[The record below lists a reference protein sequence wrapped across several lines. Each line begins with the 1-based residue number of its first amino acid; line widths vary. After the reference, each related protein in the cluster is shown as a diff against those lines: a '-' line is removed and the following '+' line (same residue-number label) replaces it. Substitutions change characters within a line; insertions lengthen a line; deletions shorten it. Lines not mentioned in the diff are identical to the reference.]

1 MNDLLIKNGLVYI
14 DDEFKKINIAIKG
27 EVISY
32 LGNED
37 VPALKVID
45 CEGIKIIPGLIDS
58 HVHFEL
64 SCGTITSRDDFR
76 SGTISGAYGGVT
88 TVIDFLDPSST
99 VEELIATYNN
109 RKKLAKKSV
118 TDYCFHACIKEPKCD
133 LEEYVKKVKE
143 LGMNTIKLFT
153 TYSETNRRT
162 RDKDIIKL
170 LELSKKYHVLIT
182 AHIENDELINHDDK
196 LLCTDIDKARP
207 SICEISE
214 ALKLALY
221 AKETGGYLYMVH
233 CSSGKTL
240 KYLVEQYGDILNK
253 NLFIESCPQY
263 FAFDN
268 SEFSKPNGYL
278 FTFAPPLR
286 SPEEKDLLKQYYR
299 YISTIGTDHCS
310 FTNDDKLSHPLLK
323 GHPLGIGGIESSFS
337 VMHSLFGDNIINKM
351 SKNIAEL
358 MGINQKGC
366 IKVGNYADLVFYIE
380 KDTIIQKPHSNVDY
394 SIYEGLHSD
403 IEIIDTI
410 IRGRYIIK
418 NKKYIEH
425 VGRLLNEESAD

>member
-14 DDEFKKINIAIKG
+14 DNEFKKINIGIKD
-27 EVISY
+27 ELISY
-32 LGNED
+32 LGEDD
-37 VPALKVID
+37 VPSLKVID
-45 CEGIKIIPGLIDS
+45 AEGKKIIPGLIDS

-64 SCGTITSRDDFR
+64 YCGTVTSRDDFR

-99 VEELIATYNN
+99 VEELVATYNA
-109 RKKLAKKSV
+109 RKELAKKSV

-143 LGMNTIKLFT
+143 LGINTIKLFT
-153 TYSETNRRT
+153 TYSETHRRT
-162 RDKDIIKL
+162 SDKDIIKL
-170 LELSKKYHVLIT
+170 LKLSKKYHVLIT
-182 AHIENDELINHDDK
+182 AHIENDELINHDNN
-196 LLCTDIDKARP
+196 LLCIDINKARP
-207 SICEISE
+207 SISETSE

-240 KYLVEQYGDILNK
+240 KYLVEQFGDILNK

-263 FAFDN
+263 FVFDDCELN
-268 SEFSKPNGYL
+268 KSNGAL

-286 SPEEKDLLKQYYR
+286 SLQEKELLKQYYR
-299 YISTIGTDHCS
+299 YINTIGTDHCS
-310 FTNDDKLSHPLLK
+310 FSKEDKLSHPLLN
-323 GHPLGIGGIESSFS
+323 GHPLGIGGIESSFM
-337 VMHSLFGDNIINKM
+337 VMHSLFGDDIIDKM
-351 SKNIAEL
+351 GKNIAEL
-358 MGINQKGC
+358 MGIKKKGSV
-366 IKVGNYADLVFYIE
+366 KVGNYADLVFYIE
-380 KDTIIQKPHSNVDY
+380 KDTVIKKPHSNVDY

-403 IEIIDTI
+403 IDITETI
-410 IRGRYIIK
+410 IRGSYIIK

-425 VGRLLNEESAD
+425 VGRLLNEESTN